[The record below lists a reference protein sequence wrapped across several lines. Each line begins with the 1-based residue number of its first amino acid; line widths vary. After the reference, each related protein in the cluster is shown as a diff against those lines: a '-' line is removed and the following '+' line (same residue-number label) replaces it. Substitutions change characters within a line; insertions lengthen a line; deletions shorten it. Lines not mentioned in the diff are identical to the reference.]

1 MTHAD
6 FLCAQ
11 AETHWASGNPL
22 PVDLFMKMQAEG
34 IDVDQAEHS
43 FQLIQQY
50 N

>member
-1 MTHAD
+1 MTHSD
-6 FLCAQ
+6 FLIIQ
-11 AETHWASGNPL
+11 AEAHWAAGNPV

-43 FQLIQQY
+43 FNLIQQY